1 MSGELSISQKQTVI
15 KLNEKKDRDKR
26 LIKNWR
32 PIFLL
37 NTDAKLISK
46 ILGKRIRKHL
56 PSLISSNQTAY
67 LDKRFIS
74 KGGRLISDILEI
86 TDLLKIKSLLVTV
99 DIEKAFYSVDHQF
112 LINVLKSSG
121 FEKNVVRWIKIL
133 LKNQES
139 CIINGG
145 ITTKYFKLETGIRQG
160 DPISTYLLI
169 LVLESVFAVIKSNQ
183 NIDKPRIFEHDFLYT
198 AYADDT
204 TFFVKNQTSAIE
216 ILKVFDNSPKIFG
229 LKLNK

>member
-1 MSGELSISQKQTVI
+1 MIS
-15 KLNEKKDRDKR
+15 E
-26 LIKNWR
+26 
-32 PIFLL
+32 
-37 NTDAKLISK
+37 
-46 ILGKRIRKHL
+46 
-56 PSLISSNQTAY
+56 
-67 LDKRFIS
+67 
-74 KGGRLISDILEI
+74 ILEI
-86 TDLLKIKSLLVTV
+86 TDVLKIKGLLLTV

-183 NIDKPRIFEHDFLYT
+183 NIDKPRIF
-198 AYADDT
+198 
-204 TFFVKNQTSAIE
+204 
-216 ILKVFDNSPKIFG
+216 
-229 LKLNK
+229 

>member
-1 MSGELSISQKQTVI
+1 MSKISKRKLNKLKNCQNLQNFRELSISQNQTVI
-15 KLNEKKDRDKR
+15 KLTEKKDRDKR

-32 PIFLL
+32 PIVLL

-133 LKNQES
+133 LKS

-145 ITTKYFKLETGIRQG
+145 TTTKYFKLETGI
-160 DPISTYLLI
+160 P
-169 LVLESVFAVIKSNQ
+169 
-183 NIDKPRIFEHDFLYT
+183 
-198 AYADDT
+198 
-204 TFFVKNQTSAIE
+204 
-216 ILKVFDNSPKIFG
+216 
-229 LKLNK
+229 